1 MDERKTIPATPHKR
15 EEAKRKGQ
23 VARSTD
29 VNIAL
34 SLFAGMLILN
44 VAGANMFYHIRNIAH
59 EIFSQ
64 LSSLQLNSEN
74 VYAYFLL
81 ASPKLFL
88 MLAPLMLGL
97 LIVGCFTNIIQ
108 VGFSF
113 TLEPLVPKIER
124 ISFTKGFSNLFSKRR
139 LVECFKSLLKVIL
152 IGYIGYSILTS
163 VWKHCDKFLNME
175 INEAF
180 AYAGELTFKIGISMS
195 GALLLL
201 ALFDYAYQRWE
212 HEQSIK
218 MTREEFEEEM
228 KQTEGDPKIR
238 SRIRSVQREMARSR
252 MMQEVPMA
260 DVVVVNPYEIAV
272 ALQYDQTSIEAPKV
286 VAKGARLIAAKI
298 KDIAKDAG
306 VPIVENKPLAQTL
319 FKTVE
324 IGMQI
329 PAELY
334 KAVAEILAYVYQVT
348 SSSTEFQSGLPM
360 Q

>member
-23 VARSTD
+23 VARSTE

-34 SLFAGMLILN
+34 TLLAGMLILYA
-44 VAGANMFYHIRNIAH
+44 VGAEMFYHIRNIAH

-64 LSSLQLNSEN
+64 LSSLQINPEN

-81 ASPKLFL
+81 ALPELFL
-88 MLAPLMLGL
+88 ILAPLMLGL
-97 LIVGCFTNIIQ
+97 LVIGCFANIIQ

-113 TLEPLVPKIER
+113 TFEPLKPAIER
-124 ISFTKGFSNLFSKRR
+124 ISLIKGFANLFSKRR
-139 LVECFKSLLKVIL
+139 LVELVKSLLKVIL
-152 IGYIGYSILTS
+152 IGYIGYSILVS
-163 VWKHCDKFLNME
+163 VWKHCDKLLIME
-175 INEAF
+175 VSEAF
-180 AYAGELTFKIGISMS
+180 IYTSKLTFKIGISMA
-195 GALLLL
+195 GALLFL
-201 ALFDYAYQRWE
+201 ALCDYAYQRWE

-218 MTREEFEEEM
+218 MTIEEFEEEM
-228 KQTEGDPKIR
+228 KRTEGDPKIR
-238 SRIRSVQREMARSR
+238 ARIRSVQREMARSR

-260 DVVVVNPYEIAV
+260 DVVIVNPHEIAV
-272 ALQYDQTSIEAPKV
+272 AIKYDQTSMEAPEV

-298 KDIAKDAG
+298 REIAKDAE

-334 KAVAEILAYVYQVT
+334 KAVAEILAYVYQLKNT
-348 SSSTEFQSGLPM
+348 
-360 Q
+360 